1 MMIIKITMMGLVMLP
16 IPPNTPEEA
25 AAFVEKIAAEKPD
38 LIKLMITGGVY
49 MVMQL
54 RHDEKHFDERFAS
67 MRYPVIPEVR
77 LACSVT
83 ESL

>member
-1 MMIIKITMMGLVMLP
+1 MMTAYPIMMIIKMTMMGLVMLP

-25 AAFVEKIAAEKPD
+25 AAPISTPCRE
-38 LIKLMITGGVY
+38 LMISV
-49 MVMQL
+49 
-54 RHDEKHFDERFAS
+54 ERAS
-67 MRYPVIPEVR
+67 KLSPYPVIPEVR